1 MMFSETTM
9 NRVAEVA
16 PLLISLIM
24 VSMVLISK
32 AIAVWGPAILRYI
45 TMLKSTMVT
54 LLQMLMGA
62 AWSIRLANLT
72 LSAFDVLCSPGPS
85 ILGRLYLAGSYAT
98 SLVSSL
104 LMTIIAMYIIDLAA
118 ADEVADLLD
127 GIERM
132 RPHCLPHLW
141 KTGEAMKLTA
151 SSPSTTDKS
160 KIAGEHTVTEVKD
173 QGDAPDATDPGT
185 EGDDTLVNDT
195 AEQGDFHELT
205 RSDFEGWAKPQ

>member
-32 AIAVWGPAILRYI
+32 AIALWGPAILRCI

-54 LLQMLMGA
+54 LLQILMGA

-72 LSAFDVLCSPGPS
+72 LSAFDVLCSPGSS

-118 ADEVADLLD
+118 ADE
-127 GIERM
+127 
-132 RPHCLPHLW
+132 
-141 KTGEAMKLTA
+141 TGEAMKLTA

-160 KIAGEHTVTEVKD
+160 KIAGENTVTKAKD
-173 QGDAPDATDPGT
+173 QGDATDVTDPGT

-205 RSDFEGWAKPQ
+205 RSDFEGWAKPE